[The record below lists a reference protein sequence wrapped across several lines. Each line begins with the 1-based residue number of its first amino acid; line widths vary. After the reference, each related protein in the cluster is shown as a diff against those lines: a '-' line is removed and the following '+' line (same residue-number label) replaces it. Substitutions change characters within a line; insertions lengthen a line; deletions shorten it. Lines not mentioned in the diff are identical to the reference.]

1 MTNIYPRVFLNKN
14 EEKEIQHGFP
24 WVFDN
29 EISHIKHR
37 LDEKSEWKN
46 EALSECTITDGSPVE
61 VYTKAG
67 GFLGTGIIN
76 KKSKITV
83 RIIGSQHADQL
94 YSDIKDYWFNR
105 VKDAVDLRKMY
116 FSAEDSYRLIFGE
129 ADLIPGLIC
138 ERFCDENKKLYL
150 VIEFLSLS
158 CNVFRKEILSALVKL
173 CNPDFIYERSDAAI
187 CQKEGLPEL
196 SGFIDLADEE
206 FRILEDDA
214 ETVEVDGNGSKIDD
228 KAKGKIIITENDI
241 KLYVDIINGQKTG
254 YFLDQ
259 KFNRVT
265 AAQFCKGKRVLD
277 TFTHT
282 GAFGLNAVKA
292 GAREV
297 ISVDISP
304 EAVEMIK
311 ANIKLNSANKNDQNL
326 KGCDKKMTAICADVF
341 DLLKKY
347 EADGEKF
354 DVIILD
360 PPAFT
365 KSAKMIEKAYGGY
378 KEINLRAMRLLNE
391 GGILVTCSC
400 SYFMETNMFC
410 DMIMHAAMDSHKRIQ
425 ILEKRGAAPDHPVLS
440 GYPKS
445 EYLKCVVCRV
455 L

>member
-1 MTNIYPRVFLNKN
+1 
-14 EEKEIQHGFP
+14 
-24 WVFDN
+24 
-29 EISHIKHR
+29 
-37 LDEKSEWKN
+37 
-46 EALSECTITDGSPVE
+46 
-61 VYTKAG
+61 
-67 GFLGTGIIN
+67 
-76 KKSKITV
+76 
-83 RIIGSQHADQL
+83 
-94 YSDIKDYWFNR
+94 
-105 VKDAVDLRKMY
+105 MY

-138 ERFCDENKKLYL
+138 ERFCDENKKVYL

-173 CNPDFIYERSDAAI
+173 CNPDFIYERSEKAVRD
-187 CQKEGLPEL
+187 KEGLPDI
-196 SGFIDLADEE
+196 SGFIDLDDED
-206 FRILEDDA
+206 FRIDQITANDA
-214 ETVEVDGNGSKIDD
+214 KMLGKNN
-228 KAKGKIIITENDI
+228 GKIIIKENGI
-241 KLYVDIINGQKTG
+241 KLCVDIINGQKTG

-259 KFNRVT
+259 KFNRL
-265 AAQFCKGKRVLD
+265 AAANFCKGKRVLD

-292 GAREV
+292 GAV
-297 ISVDISP
+297 DVTSVDISQ
-304 EAVEMIK
+304 EAVDMVNY
-311 ANIKLNSANKNDQNL
+311 NIKLNNAENEMK
-326 KGCDKKMTAICADVF
+326 AVCADVF

-378 KEINLRAMRLLNE
+378 KEINLRAMRLLKE
-391 GGILVTCSC
+391 GGILITCSC

-410 DMIMHAAMDSHKRIQ
+410 DMLMHAAMDSHKRIQ
-425 ILEKRGAAPDHPVLS
+425 ISEKRGAAPDHPVLS

-455 L
+455 I

>member
-1 MTNIYPRVFLNKN
+1 MTNIYPRIFLNKN
-14 EEKEIQHGFP
+14 EEKEIQQGFP

-37 LDEKSEWKN
+37 PDEKSEWKN
-46 EALSECTITDGSPVE
+46 EPLSECTVADGTPVE

-83 RIIGSQHADQL
+83 RIISELHADQI
-94 YSDIKDYWFNR
+94 YADINTFWEKR
-105 VKDAVDLRKMY
+105 VSYAVSLRQMY
-116 FSAEDSYRLIFGE
+116 FSETDSYRLIFGE

-138 ERFCDENKKLYL
+138 EHFCDENKKVYI
-150 VIEFLSLS
+150 VIQFLSLS
-158 CNVFRKEILSALVKL
+158 CDVFRNQILSAIVKL
-173 CNPDFIYERSDAAI
+173 CKPNYIYERSNETVRE
-187 CQKEGLPEL
+187 KEGLPL
-196 SGFIDLADEE
+196 VSGWLDFSK
-206 FRILEDDA
+206 EDFPIAA
-214 ETVEVDGNGSKIDD
+214 EKSEYNPKD
-228 KAKGKIIITENDI
+228 GKIIIIENGI
-241 KLYVDIINGQKTG
+241 KLCVDIINGQKTG

-259 KFNRVT
+259 KLNRI
-265 AAQFCKGKRVLD
+265 AAASFCKNKRVLD

-292 GAREV
+292 GAKEV

-304 EAVEMIK
+304 EAVEMVNK
-311 ANIKLNSANKNDQNL
+311 NIKLNGAE
-326 KGCDKKMTAICADVF
+326 KKMTAVCADVF

-347 EADGEKF
+347 EASGEKF

-400 SYFMETNMFC
+400 SYFMESGMFC
-410 DMIMHAAMDSHKRIQ
+410 DIIMHAAMDSHKRIQ
-425 ILEKRGAAPDHPVLS
+425 ILEKRGAAPDHPMLS

-455 L
+455 I

>member
-1 MTNIYPRVFLNKN
+1 MSTNNFPRVFLKNK
-14 EEKEIQHGFP
+14 EEKEVQQGYP

-37 LDEKSEWKN
+37 PNEKSEWKN
-46 EALSECTITDGSPVE
+46 ENLPDCTVPDGSAVE

-76 KKSKITV
+76 RKSKITI
-83 RIIGSQHADQL
+83 RLIGYDHADQIFEDIAGYWEKKVANAYNMRRMY
-94 YSDIKDYWFNR
+94 YSD
-105 VKDAVDLRKMY
+105 L
-116 FSAEDSYRLIFGE
+116 DSYRLIFGE
-129 ADLIPGLIC
+129 ADFIPGLIC
-138 ERFCDENKKLYL
+138 ERFCDEENR
-150 VIEFLSLS
+150 VFIVVQFLSLS
-158 CNVFRKEILSALVKL
+158 CEVFRDEILAALNKV
-173 CNPDFIYERSDAAI
+173 CEPDGIYERSDASVRD
-187 CQKEGLPEL
+187 KEGLPQVA
-196 SGFIDLADEE
+196 GWIGEE
-206 FRILEDDA
+206 F
-214 ETVEVDGNGSKIDD
+214 ETQITIIENGIRL
-228 KAKGKIIITENDI
+228 G
-241 KLYVDIINGQKTG
+241 VDICNGQKTG

-259 KFNRVT
+259 KFNRAS

-292 GAREV
+292 GARDV

-304 EAVEMIK
+304 EAVDMVNN
-311 ANIKLNSANKNDQNL
+311 NIKLNHAEQQM
-326 KGCDKKMTAICADVF
+326 KGVCADVF

-391 GGILVTCSC
+391 GGILITCSC
-400 SYFMETNMFC
+400 SYYMETHMFC
-410 DMIMHAAMDSHKRIQ
+410 DMIMHAAMDSHKQVQ
-425 ILEKRGAAPDHPVLS
+425 ILEKRGAGPDHPVLL

-445 EYLKCVVCRV
+445 EYLKCVICRV
-455 L
+455 M